1 MEEAPQFEVAVER
14 LKRFLSDQ
22 GWPDTLVWRAETDIV
37 RGRHCDVVVRRRREA
52 EAVSSARARYEE
64 GRRLGVG
71 IALEVACDLEQVA
84 CATVYW
90 TTDAKEAEYRM
101 MPERGLKLSIA
112 TPHRRAIS
120 VGRFRW
126 WLARRK
132 ARAWDAAVQ
141 VVAARPAVATDG
153 ASRRS

>member
-14 LKRFLSDQ
+14 LKHFLRDQ
-22 GWPDTLVWRAETDIV
+22 GWPDALVWRAEMDIV
-37 RGRHCDVVVRRRREA
+37 CGRQCDVVVRRRREA

-90 TTDAKEAEYRM
+90 TTDA
-101 MPERGLKLSIA
+101 
-112 TPHRRAIS
+112 
-120 VGRFRW
+120 
-126 WLARRK
+126 RK
-132 ARAWDAAVQ
+132 
-141 VVAARPAVATDG
+141 
-153 ASRRS
+153 RSTA